1 MANAKTVLI
10 TGASRG
16 IGRTTALRL
25 ADAGWNVIGGVRADA
40 DAASLE
46 AERPGQIT
54 TVRLD
59 VTDAADI
66 AALDAA
72 LPPTLDAVVNNAGV
86 VVGGP
91 VEGLPLDELRRQFEI
106 NVFGQIAVTQA
117 VLPRLRAS
125 KGRVVFISSVSGRIS
140 TPMTGAYNAS
150 KFALEGLGD
159 ALRLE
164 LRPWRIPVSL
174 IEPAQTDTDLW
185 RKADDAFDE
194 NLATLTDDHRALY
207 AGHAAGFK
215 RTIPISQ
222 KLASPAD
229 DVAAAVERALTS
241 RRPRAR
247 YVVGVGPKVQAAL
260 MQVTPAVIGDPIL
273 RRLVGVPRR
282 P

>member
-1 MANAKTVLI
+1 MPTVLI

-25 ADAGWNVIGGVRADA
+25 ADAGWDVIGGVRSAADGE
-40 DAASLE
+40 SLA
-46 AERPGQIT
+46 AERPGRIT
-54 TVRLD
+54 PVTLD
-59 VTDAADI
+59 VTDPAHVD
-66 AALDAA
+66 ALDAA
-72 LPPTLDAVVNNAGV
+72 LPPVLDAVVNNAGI

-91 VEGLPLDELRRQFEI
+91 IEGLPVDELRRQFEI
-106 NVFGQIAVTQA
+106 NVVGQVAVTQA

-150 KFALEGLGD
+150 KFALEAIGD

-164 LRPWRIPVSL
+164 LKPWGIAVSL

-185 RKADDAFDE
+185 RKADDALDE
-194 NLATLTDDHRALY
+194 YLAAMTPEHRELY
-207 AGHAAGFK
+207 ARHADGFR

-229 DVAAAVERALTS
+229 DVAQAVERALTAK
-241 RRPRAR
+241 RPRAR
-247 YVVGVGPKVQAAL
+247 YVVGAGPKVQAAL
-260 MQVTPAVIGDPIL
+260 MTVTPAAIGDPIL
-273 RRLVGVPRR
+273 RRLLGVPRR
-282 P
+282 A